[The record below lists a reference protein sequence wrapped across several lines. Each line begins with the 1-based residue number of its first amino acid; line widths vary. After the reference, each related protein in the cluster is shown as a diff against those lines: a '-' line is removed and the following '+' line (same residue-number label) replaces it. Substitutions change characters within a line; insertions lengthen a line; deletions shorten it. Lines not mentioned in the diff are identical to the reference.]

1 MAGPAVGTSNV
12 GIRAIGS
19 AIGEA
24 TNVNETSNLSLASIL
39 SGDSHGGI
47 QNTFPSNDDSG
58 PADTFNRIGGTNN
71 PLQSTSLDNPGA
83 SIMNNLKT
91 APFHMSHTF
100 GGQHADIG
108 GGGGIGQLCIH
119 DTIFVNTP
127 DGMKS
132 VYDLDNGD
140 IIYSYNFETESIE
153 EVPILDTLFVAHN
166 NLIKVMY
173 DDNDELKNIIVTRD
187 HPIYLADGSMASYR
201 PQRTKDL
208 YDLDANQLEVGNSI
222 QMIDGTKVIHRFE
235 YMADKDTTYTILTKN
250 NNFYAGGVLVHSEI
264 GE

>member
-24 TNVNETSNLSLASIL
+24 TNVNETSNLSLASLL

-47 QNTFPSNDDSG
+47 QNTFPNNDNSG

-140 IIYSYNFETESIE
+140 IIYSYNFETQSIE
-153 EVPILDTLFVAHN
+153 EVPILNTYFVPHK
-166 NLIKVMY
+166 NLIKVIY
-173 DDNDELKNIIVTRD
+173 GDSEYIIVTRD
-187 HPIYLADGSMASYR
+187 HPKYLSDGTMASYR

-208 YDLDANQLEVGNSI
+208 YNLDANQLEVGNTI